1 MKPQYICI
9 YLCALF
15 IMSCTD
21 PFASGIKQSLALAG
35 DNASELQAVLDYYK
49 GKDRK
54 KYKAACFLI
63 ANMQYHRSNRKLEI
77 PKGYDSLFAKIDSVY
92 KAMFPGMSSQ
102 EILKFKAKKS
112 DSIQKVLGNE
122 FKKLP

>member
-54 KYKAACFLI
+54 KYKAACFTGVIGNL
-63 ANMQYHRSNRKLEI
+63 RFRKDMILCLLRLTLST
-77 PKGYDSLFAKIDSVY
+77 KLC
-92 KAMFPGMSSQ
+92 SQ
-102 EILKFKAKKS
+102 E
-112 DSIQKVLGNE
+112 
-122 FKKLP
+122 

>member
-54 KYKAACFLI
+54 KY
-63 ANMQYHRSNRKLEI
+63 
-77 PKGYDSLFAKIDSVY
+77 
-92 KAMFPGMSSQ
+92 
-102 EILKFKAKKS
+102 
-112 DSIQKVLGNE
+112 
-122 FKKLP
+122 